1 MPTRPLTF
9 RSEPVAL
16 GALALA
22 LSLGLVRQRFGG
34 DWDAGVFFVL
44 FALGAAALLF
54 VGLGAHVATGWFAV
68 PVLAGSLLFLGALT
82 ALADALGGDSG
93 PGSTF
98 WTTALFCALTLA
110 LWRRTGIDV
119 LVLVAALAAIVAVLA
134 FVSWIADP
142 GLDTLRGLLL
152 FLALGFGAGG
162 VVLHRTRRRVGVL
175 LVDAGGVALLAL
187 GVTLVAALLGGSVSV
202 FSARASASVPS
213 GPAGWEL
220 VLLVGGSALIAFA
233 ALAREPGPGFLGV
246 GVLGLFLFEAAVD
259 DDASLLWWPVVLA
272 VIGIAGLAAG
282 LLRPGP
288 PDAGVPARP
297 GPAPPVGTA
306 GAPVSPP
313 GSDA

>member
-54 VGLGAHVATGWFAV
+54 VGLGALPATGWLAV
-68 PVLAGSLLFLGALT
+68 PVLAGMLLVLGALT
-82 ALADALGGDSG
+82 ALADALGGNGG

-98 WTTALFCALTLA
+98 WTVALFCALSIA
-110 LWRRTGIDV
+110 LWQRTGIDV

-152 FLALGFGAGG
+152 FLAVAFGAGG
-162 VVLHRTRRRVGVL
+162 VVLHRTRQRVGVL
-175 LVDAGGVALLAL
+175 LIDAGGVALLAL
-187 GVTLVAALLGGSVSV
+187 GFTLAATLFNSFVSP
-202 FSARASASVPS
+202 FSARPSASSVG

-220 VLLVGGSALIAFA
+220 VLLLGGSALAAFA
-233 ALAREPGPGFLGV
+233 ALRREPGPGFLGV
-246 GVLGLFLFEAAVD
+246 GVLGLFLLEAGLED
-259 DDASLLWWPVVLA
+259 NASLLWWPVVLA
-272 VIGIAGLAAG
+272 VVGIAGLAAG

-306 GAPVSPP
+306 GAPVPP
-313 GSDA
+313 PD

>member
-9 RSEPVAL
+9 RPEPVAL
-16 GALALA
+16 GALALT

-54 VGLGAHVATGWFAV
+54 VALGALPATGWLAV
-68 PVLAGSLLFLGALT
+68 PVLAGMLLVLGALT
-82 ALADALGGDSG
+82 ALADALGGDGG

-98 WTTALFCALTLA
+98 WTVALFCALSIA

-152 FLALGFGAGG
+152 FLAVAFGSGG
-162 VVLHRTRRRVGVL
+162 VVLHRTRPRVGVL
-175 LVDAGGVALLAL
+175 LIDAGGVALLAL
-187 GVTLVAALLGGSVSV
+187 GFTLAATLFNSFVSP
-202 FSARASASVPS
+202 FSARPTASSVG
-213 GPAGWEL
+213 GPAGWEI
-220 VLLVGGSALIAFA
+220 VLLLGGSALIVFA

-246 GVLGLFLFEAAVD
+246 GVLGLFLLEAGLED
-259 DDASLLWWPVVLA
+259 NASLLWWPVVLA
-272 VIGIAGLAAG
+272 VVGIAGLAAG

-288 PDAGVPARP
+288 PDAGVPARS

>member
-9 RSEPVAL
+9 RPEPVAL
-16 GALALA
+16 GALALT

-54 VGLGAHVATGWFAV
+54 VGLGALPATGWVAV
-68 PVLAGSLLFLGALT
+68 PVLAGMLLVLGALT
-82 ALADALGGDSG
+82 ALADALGGNGG

-98 WTTALFCALTLA
+98 WTTAVFCGLTVA
-110 LWRRTGIDV
+110 LWRRTQIDV
-119 LVLVAALAAIVAVLA
+119 LVLVAALAAITAVIA
-134 FVSWIADP
+134 FLFWVGDP
-142 GLDTLRGLLL
+142 GLGTIRGLLL
-152 FLALGFGAGG
+152 FLAVVFGAGG
-162 VVLHRTRRRVGVL
+162 VVLHRTRQRVGVL
-175 LVDAGGVALLAL
+175 LIDAGGVALLAL
-187 GVTLVAALLGGSVSV
+187 GFTLAATLFNSFVSPL
-202 FSARASASVPS
+202 SARPTASSVG

-220 VLLVGGSALIAFA
+220 VLLLGGSALIVFA

-246 GVLGLFLFEAAVD
+246 GVLGLFLLEAGLED
-259 DDASLLWWPVVLA
+259 NASLLWWPVVLA
-272 VIGIAGLAAG
+272 VVGIAGLAAG

-306 GAPVSPP
+306 GASASPP